1 MKFKFLSFCK
11 RCLHVSHESYRRI
24 FTLFHFHSFFRFLI
38 YSEKR
43 FVPSILFYL
52 ISFLLLLLKYE
63 MEAESGFDGTVPS
76 LSSLAAASTLKSLQ
90 QYGMKHFL
98 GQKTLERHLPVCG
111 PPTRARVE
119 WRRVPFHTSASSRAS
134 RRSSLCLNYIVPPTT
149 HSE

>member
-1 MKFKFLSFCK
+1 MFLTN
-11 RCLHVSHESYRRI
+11 RIAES
-24 FTLFHFHSFFRFLI
+24 SPFFISSPFFASL
-38 YSEKR
+38 YTQKKR

-76 LSSLAAASTLKSLQ
+76 LSSLAAASILKSLQ